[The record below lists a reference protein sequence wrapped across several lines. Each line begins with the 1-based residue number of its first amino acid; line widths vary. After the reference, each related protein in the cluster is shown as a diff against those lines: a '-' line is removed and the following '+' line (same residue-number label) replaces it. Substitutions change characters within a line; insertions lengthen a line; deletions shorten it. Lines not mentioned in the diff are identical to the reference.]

1 MNIDVWELEGMND
14 LINNLISVFIFV
26 VMIQLIIVQVGYM
39 DDTGQV
45 RR

>member
-26 VMIQLIIVQVGYM
+26 VMIHMIIVQVG
-39 DDTGQV
+39 
-45 RR
+45 